1 MKSFMKRIFSI
12 GMVTLLC
19 LLTCACGTKE
29 QLLSNFFVTEYNAM
43 GSDGHYLYNVSD
55 GSMSYYDTTEK
66 QVDIKSSWEDTS
78 FTSVETYASQF
89 VNSSYFSISD
99 SYAGNS
105 CIFKNCDT
113 HLELIYNCPEDYIFA
128 IPFAYDFGNDITY
141 FAVEKY
147 ADSNEKKMSYFMIAV
162 SETGVS
168 EIGAFDLAASPYS
181 GIVVD
186 GIMHFTSY
194 NYENEKFDLY
204 AWNMA
209 DGLKAIKIEEH
220 DLQNGDVFYDGAGII
235 TSQDGV
241 YQFGNTQIDETTK
254 LFQWNTNIVAFSSL
268 NENHTV
274 QIIDAQKGTV
284 KKEYSDI
291 AGYSYNSDNLYL
303 YAYSGDVYEVK
314 V

>member
-1 MKSFMKRIFSI
+1 MPSLLRMIL
-12 GMVTLLC
+12 GMT
-19 LLTCACGTKE
+19 
-29 QLLSNFFVTEYNAM
+29 
-43 GSDGHYLYNVSD
+43 
-55 GSMSYYDTTEK
+55 
-66 QVDIKSSWEDTS
+66 
-78 FTSVETYASQF
+78 
-89 VNSSYFSISD
+89 
-99 SYAGNS
+99 
-105 CIFKNCDT
+105 
-113 HLELIYNCPEDYIFA
+113 
-128 IPFAYDFGNDITY
+128 NDITY

-168 EIGAFDLAASPYS
+168 EIGAFDLAAPPYS

-241 YQFGNTQIDETTK
+241 YQFGNTQINNK
-254 LFQWNTNIVAFSSL
+254 
-268 NENHTV
+268 
-274 QIIDAQKGTV
+274 IISM
-284 KKEYSDI
+284 EYEHCCFFF
-291 AGYSYNSDNLYL
+291 L
-303 YAYSGDVYEVK
+303 E
-314 V
+314 